1 MQPEGRGEE
10 GEAPE
15 RPVEL
20 QKKRES
26 PPATINEPAKV
37 NVERRRCEC
46 VCVII
51 AGMGRS
57 TLVLVLN
64 YFQTFSTCTCTYT

>member
-1 MQPEGRGEE
+1 MQPEGRGDE

-15 RPVEL
+15 RPVEP

-26 PPATINEPAKV
+26 PPETNEQAKV

-46 VCVII
+46 TSSVCICNCRYLKI
-51 AGMGRS
+51 EH
-57 TLVLVLN
+57 
-64 YFQTFSTCTCTYT
+64 